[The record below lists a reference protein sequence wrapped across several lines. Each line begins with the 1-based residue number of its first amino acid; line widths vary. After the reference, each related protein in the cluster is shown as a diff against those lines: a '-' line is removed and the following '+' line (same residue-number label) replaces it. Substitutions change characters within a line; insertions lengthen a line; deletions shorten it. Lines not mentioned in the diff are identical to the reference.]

1 MAPETTPAGTP
12 PSDALLVL
20 RGGGRLP
27 VGRDRIAMLQAVA
40 AHGSIT
46 AAAKALGYSYKAV
59 WDGLAA
65 INNLLPRP
73 ALQTQSGGRG
83 GGGAILTEE
92 GHRLVAAFHRL
103 EERLSAISAIVAL
116 EGAEAL
122 QDPPLWSVVMKT
134 SARNAFHCEVI
145 AVTRAAVNAQVE
157 LQVTDSS
164 RIVAVITRQSA
175 DDLQLAPGGSVIA
188 LVKSSFVLLARPDD
202 VTRISVQNRLDGTV
216 LDRVDGGVNTEIEI
230 DIGGGKTLTSVI
242 TRHSA
247 DALDLR
253 TGEPASALFDAG
265 HVILV
270 VD

>member
-1 MAPETTPAGTP
+1 MTTEITPAEEP

-103 EERLSAISAIVAL
+103 EERLSAISASIAR

-122 QDPPLWSVVMKT
+122 QDPPLWSFAMKT
-134 SARNAFHCEVI
+134 SARNAFHCEVT

-157 LQVTDSS
+157 LQVTDTS
-164 RIVAVITRQSA
+164 RIFAVITRQSA
-175 DDLQLAPGGSVIA
+175 DDLQLAAGRSVLA
-188 LVKSSFVLLARPDD
+188 LVKSSFVLLARLDD
-202 VTRISVQNRLDGTV
+202 ATRVSVQNRLDGTV
-216 LDRVDGGVNTEIEI
+216 LDRVDGGVNTEIAI

-242 TRHSA
+242 TRRSA
-247 DALDLR
+247 DALGLR
-253 TGEPASALFDAG
+253 TGEPVSALFDAG

-270 VD
+270 VN

>member
-247 DALDLR
+247 DVLDLR
-253 TGEPASALFDAG
+253 TGEPVSALFDAG

>member
-1 MAPETTPAGTP
+1 MATEIEPAEEP
-12 PSDALLVL
+12 RSDALLLL

-46 AAAKALGYSYKAV
+46 AAAKALGYSYKTV

-73 ALQTQSGGRG
+73 ALQTKSGGRG

-92 GHRLVAAFHRL
+92 GHRLVAAFLRL
-103 EERLSAISAIVAL
+103 EERLSAISASIAR
-116 EGAEAL
+116 EGTEAL
-122 QDPPLWSVVMKT
+122 PDPPLWSFAMKT
-134 SARNAFHCEVI
+134 SARNAFHCEVA

-157 LQVTDSS
+157 LRVTDTS
-164 RIVAVITRQSA
+164 RIFAVITRQSA
-175 DDLQLAPGGSVIA
+175 DELQLAPGRSVVA
-188 LVKSSFVLLARPDD
+188 LVKSSFVLLARLDGTPR
-202 VTRISVQNRLDGTV
+202 VSVQNRLDGIV

-230 DIGGGKTLTSVI
+230 DIGGGKTLTSVV
-242 TRHSA
+242 TRQSA
-247 DALDLR
+247 DALRLR
-253 TGEPASALFDAG
+253 TGEPVSALFDAG

>member
-1 MAPETTPAGTP
+1 MTTEIPAEEP

-40 AHGSIT
+40 THGSIT
-46 AAAKALGYSYKAV
+46 AAAKSLGYSYKAV

-103 EERLSAISAIVAL
+103 EQRLSAISASIARA
-116 EGAEAL
+116 GAEAL
-122 QDPPLWSVVMKT
+122 QDPPLWSFAMKT
-134 SARNAFHCEVI
+134 SARNAFHCRVA

-157 LQVTDSS
+157 LQVTDAS
-164 RIVAVITRQSA
+164 RIFAVITRHSA
-175 DDLQLAPGGSVIA
+175 DDLQLAPGRSVIA
-188 LVKSSFVLLARPDD
+188 LVKSSFVLLARLDD
-202 VTRISVQNRLDGTV
+202 ATRVSVQNRLDGTV
-216 LDRVDGGVNTEIEI
+216 LDRVDGGVNTEIVI

-242 TRHSA
+242 TRQSA

-253 TGEPASALFDAG
+253 RGEPVSALFDAS

>member
-1 MAPETTPAGTP
+1 MTTEIAPAREP
-12 PSDALLVL
+12 PSDALLLL

-92 GHRLVAAFHRL
+92 
-103 EERLSAISAIVAL
+103 
-116 EGAEAL
+116 AL
-122 QDPPLWSVVMKT
+122 QDPRLWSVTMKT
-134 SARNAFHCEVI
+134 SARNAFHCEVA

-157 LQVTDSS
+157 LQVTDTS
-164 RIVAVITRQSA
+164 RIFAVITRQSA
-175 DDLQLAPGGSVIA
+175 DDLQLAPGCSVIA
-188 LVKSSFVLLARPDD
+188 LVKSSFVLLARPGDA
-202 VTRISVQNRLDGTV
+202 TRVSVRNRLDGTV

-230 DIGGGKTLTSVI
+230 NIGGGKTLTSVI

-247 DALDLR
+247 DALGLR
-253 TGEPASALFDAG
+253 TGEPVSALFDAG

>member
-1 MAPETTPAGTP
+1 MTTKLTP
-12 PSDALLVL
+12 SEEPSSDALLVL

-40 AHGSIT
+40 THGSIT
-46 AAAKALGYSYKAV
+46 AAAKALGYSYKTV

-83 GGGAILTEE
+83 GGGAILTED
-92 GHRLVAAFHRL
+92 GHRLVAAFQRL
-103 EERLSAISAIVAL
+103 EERLSTLSASIAR

-122 QDPPLWSVVMKT
+122 QDPLLWSFAMKT
-134 SARNAFHCEVI
+134 SARNAFHCEVA

-157 LQVTDSS
+157 LQVTDTS
-164 RIVAVITRQSA
+164 RIFAVITRQSA
-175 DDLQLAPGGSVIA
+175 DDLNLFLGRSVIA
-188 LVKSSFVLLARPDD
+188 LVKSSFVMLGRLDD
-202 VTRISVQNRLDGTV
+202 ATRFSVQNRLEGTV

-242 TRHSA
+242 TRRSA
-247 DALDLR
+247 DSLGLR
-253 TGEPASALFDAG
+253 AGEPVSALFDAG

>member
-1 MAPETTPAGTP
+1 MTTEIEPAEEP
-12 PSDALLVL
+12 RSDALLLL

-46 AAAKALGYSYKAV
+46 AAAKAMGYSYKAV

-92 GHRLVAAFHRL
+92 GHRLVAAFFRL
-103 EERLSAISAIVAL
+103 EERLSAISASIAHD
-116 EGAEAL
+116 GTEAL
-122 QDPPLWSVVMKT
+122 LDPPLWSFAMKT
-134 SARNAFHCEVI
+134 SARNAFHCEVA

-157 LQVTDSS
+157 LLVADTS
-164 RIVAVITRQSA
+164 RIFAVITRQSA
-175 DDLQLAPGGSVIA
+175 DDLQLAPGRSVIA
-188 LVKSSFVLLARPDD
+188 IVKSSFVLLARLEDTP
-202 VTRISVQNRLDGTV
+202 RISVQNRLDGTV
-216 LDRVDGGVNTEIEI
+216 LDRVDGGVNTEVKI

-242 TRHSA
+242 THKSA
-247 DALDLR
+247 DALGLR
-253 TGEPASALFDAG
+253 TGECVSALFDAG

>member
-1 MAPETTPAGTP
+1 MMTEITPPAQL

-73 ALQTQSGGRG
+73 ALLTQSGGRG

-92 GHRLVAAFHRL
+92 GHQLVTAFHRL
-103 EERLSAISAIVAL
+103 EERLAVISASIAR
-116 EGAEAL
+116 EGVETL
-122 QDPPLWSVVMKT
+122 QDPLMWSFAMKT

-145 AVTRAAVNAQVE
+145 GVTRAAVNAQVE
-157 LQVTDSS
+157 LQVTDIT
-164 RIVAVITRQSA
+164 RIFAVITRQSA
-175 DDLQLAPGGSVIA
+175 DDLQLAPGRRVIA
-188 LVKSSFVLLARPDD
+188 LVKSSFVVLARLGDD
-202 VTRISVQNRLDGTV
+202 ARVSVQNRLDGTV
-216 LDRVDGGVNTEIEI
+216 LDRVDGGVNTEIDI

-242 TRHSA
+242 TRLSA
-247 DALDLR
+247 DALGLR
-253 TGEPASALFDAG
+253 TGEPISALFDAS

>member
-1 MAPETTPAGTP
+1 VTAETTPAEGRR
-12 PSDALLVL
+12 SDALLVL

-65 INNLLPRP
+65 INNLLPSP
-73 ALQTQSGGRG
+73 ALQTQSGGHG
-83 GGGAILTEE
+83 GGGAILTAE
-92 GHRLVAAFHRL
+92 GHRLVAAFQRL
-103 EERLSAISAIVAL
+103 EERLSAISATMARD
-116 EGAEAL
+116 GAEAL
-122 QDPPLWSVVMKT
+122 QDPPLWSFVMKT
-134 SARNAFHCEVI
+134 SARNAFHCEVV
-145 AVTRAAVNAQVE
+145 AVTRAAVNAEVE
-157 LQVTDSS
+157 LRVTDSS
-164 RIVAVITRQSA
+164 RIFAVITRQSA
-175 DDLQLAPGGSVIA
+175 DDLQLAPGRSVIA
-188 LVKSSFVLLARPDD
+188 LVKSSFVLLARLDD
-202 VTRISVQNRLDGTV
+202 VTRVSVQNRLDGSV
-216 LDRVDGGVNTEIEI
+216 LGRVDGGVNTELEI

-247 DALDLR
+247 DALGLR
-253 TGEPASALFDAG
+253 EGEPVSALFDSG

>member
-1 MAPETTPAGTP
+1 MTPEMTPAEEP

-40 AHGSIT
+40 THGSIT
-46 AAAKALGYSYKAV
+46 AAAKALGYSYKTV

-103 EERLSAISAIVAL
+103 EERLSAISASITR
-116 EGAEAL
+116 EGTEAL
-122 QDPPLWSVVMKT
+122 QDPPLWSFAMKT
-134 SARNAFHCEVI
+134 SARNAFHCEV
-145 AVTRAAVNAQVE
+145 AAVNAQVE
-157 LQVTDSS
+157 LQVTDTS
-164 RIVAVITRQSA
+164 RIFAVITRQSA
-175 DDLQLAPGGSVIA
+175 DDLQLAPGRSVLA
-188 LVKSSFVLLARPDD
+188 LVKSSFVLLGRLDD
-202 VTRISVQNRLDGTV
+202 ATRVSVQNRLDGTV

-247 DALDLR
+247 DVLGLR
-253 TGEPASALFDAG
+253 TGEPVSALFDAG

>member
-1 MAPETTPAGTP
+1 MYMTTEINPAEEP
-12 PSDALLVL
+12 PSDALLLL
-20 RGGGRLP
+20 RGAGRLP

-92 GHRLVAAFHRL
+92 GHRLVAAFRRL
-103 EERLSAISAIVAL
+103 EERLSAISASIAR

-122 QDPPLWSVVMKT
+122 QDPRLWSFAMKT
-134 SARNAFHCEVI
+134 SARNAFHCEVA

-157 LQVTDSS
+157 LQVTDTS
-164 RIVAVITRQSA
+164 RIFAVITRQSA
-175 DDLQLAPGGSVIA
+175 PTICSLPRGAVSLRWSNRPSCCWRVRATRRAFRCGTGWMALCSIAWMAVSTPRSKSTLAA
-188 LVKSSFVLLARPDD
+188 AR
-202 VTRISVQNRLDGTV
+202 R
-216 LDRVDGGVNTEIEI
+216 
-230 DIGGGKTLTSVI
+230 
-242 TRHSA
+242 
-247 DALDLR
+247 
-253 TGEPASALFDAG
+253 
-265 HVILV
+265 
-270 VD
+270 